1 MNTGTTLKTQWL
13 NLMIHGLNSEQF
25 PLELL
30 LAEDTIPTKTL
41 VKKVDYID
49 YIKRKSKLLLHF

>member
-1 MNTGTTLKTQWL
+1 
-13 NLMIHGLNSEQF
+13 MIHGLNSEQF

-41 VKKVDYID
+41 VRKVDYID